1 MGNNESYQ
9 KSHNFFGPPLGSS
22 LCRHWCNPHLA
33 TTAHTGADT
42 AFDRREVYGCH
53 LLHRVGANRFTAA
66 HVYFWH
72 LLWVSGVGDIMRLL
86 FQPPAE
92 VLPAPDSMVVHA
104 ALGYY
109 DVFRVFSNH
118 YYRMV

>member
-66 HVYFWH
+66 HAWETT
-72 LLWVSGVGDIMRLL
+72 W
-86 FQPPAE
+86 
-92 VLPAPDSMVVHA
+92 A
-104 ALGYY
+104 ALHTERRPLLKKENPQLCWGAEKLKAM
-109 DVFRVFSNH
+109 DKKELLGKVK
-118 YYRMV
+118 